1 MQSTQS
7 VLMIRPVSFRMNEE
21 TAENNHYQSEM
32 VDSSAEEILDLA
44 QLEFDALV
52 EALTSKGVRVHVIDE
67 SSDHITPDALF
78 PNNWISTHADGKIGL
93 YPMFAKNRRLE
104 RREDILLDLEHLH
117 GYSVQDVVDF
127 SEFEEHQKFL
137 EGTGS
142 LVLDRAHG
150 KAYAAL
156 SPRTDR
162 GALGHFCSVFDL
174 EGIAFTAL
182 QSVKGERVPIYH
194 TNVMMSIGTKFVAIC
209 LDAID
214 DLEERQMVV
223 DSLKEDGLRII
234 ALTEDQI
241 NHFAGNMLELQ
252 GSDGPII
259 AMSSAAFK
267 ALTDEQKNELEP
279 FGELVHVNLSTIETC
294 GGGSA
299 RCMIAEIHLPKEV
312 ATH

>member
-1 MQSTQS
+1 
-7 VLMIRPVSFRMNEE
+7 MIRPVSFRMNEE

-44 QLEFDALV
+44 QHEFDALA

-142 LVLDRAHG
+142 LVLDRNHG

-162 GALGHFCSVFDL
+162 GALGHFCSAFDL

-182 QSVKGERVPIYH
+182 QSVNGERVPIYH

-214 DLEERQMVV
+214 DIEERQMVV
-223 DSLKEDGLRII
+223 DSLKEDGLHII

-259 AMSSAAFK
+259 AMSSAAFR
-267 ALTDEQKNELEP
+267 ALTDEQKNELKP

>member
-21 TAENNHYQSEM
+21 TAENNHYQSEIA
-32 VDSSAEEILDLA
+32 DSSAEEILDLA

-214 DLEERQMVV
+214 DIEERQMVV

-279 FGELVHVNLSTIETC
+279 FGELVHVNLSTIEKC

>member
-44 QLEFDALV
+44 QNEFDALV
-52 EALTSKGVRVHVIDE
+52 EALTSKGVRVLVIDE

-117 GYSVQDVVDF
+117 GYSVQDVLDF

-142 LVLDRAHG
+142 LVLDRNHG

-162 GALGHFCSVFDL
+162 GALGHFCSEFEM

-182 QSVKGERVPIYH
+182 QSVNGERVPIYH

-209 LDAID
+209 LDSID

-223 DSLKEDGLRII
+223 DSLKEDGLQII

-241 NHFAGNMLELQ
+241 NHFAGNMLELR

-259 AMSSAAFK
+259 AMSSAAFR
-267 ALTDEQKNELEP
+267 ALTDEQKNELKP